1 MLDVLCEDRACAVLD
16 GGDQSEWFE
25 GKPALSCKSGIL
37 FSMEADGIMK
47 KTTERQHRNTMEIHV
62 QTG

>member
-1 MLDVLCEDRACAVLD
+1 VQCEMKVTNLNGSR
-16 GGDQSEWFE
+16 E
-25 GKPALSCKSGIL
+25 KPALSYKSGIL